1 MPAAGDSRSSRVG
14 FEGGVAGLGLAD
26 LIQLNAANRF
36 TGCFRVHYGEHIG
49 LIYFRDGQ
57 VVHAEQGGKLGQ
69 DAFVEIL
76 EWPGGTFDVEPN
88 LLPGTRTIQ
97 KTLEHLLLDSHR
109 VLDERRAG
117 RKDAPGP
124 AHEPA
129 AAPAAK
135 ASAVDVARAV
145 PDVTCAVVLN
155 RECRRVG
162 KGGFEEDALA
172 GEAGYLALAAAE
184 LGELFQA
191 GDFRAGAVHGDRQH
205 LLLYAT
211 RTHYLGVSA
220 APECDPDAVDAALRA
235 ALGKGR

>member
-1 MPAAGDSRSSRVG
+1 MPAAGDSRSSHAG

-49 LIYFRDGQ
+49 LLYFRDGQ
-57 VVHAEQGGKLGQ
+57 IVHAEQGGKLGQ
-69 DAFVEIL
+69 EAFVDIL
-76 EWPGGTFDVEPN
+76 EWPGGRFDVEPN

-97 KTLEHLLLDSHR
+97 KTLEHLLLESHR
-109 VLDERRAG
+109 ILDERRAG
-117 RKDAPGP
+117 RVDA
-124 AHEPA
+124 ATSHEPA
-129 AAPAAK
+129 PAPAAK

-145 PDVTCAVVLN
+145 PDVTRAVVLN
-155 RECRRVG
+155 RECSRVG

-172 GEAGYLALAAAE
+172 GEAAYLVLAAAE

-191 GDFRAGAVHGDRQH
+191 GDFRAGAIHGERQH

-220 APECDPDAVDAALRA
+220 APESDPDAVDAALRA

>member
-1 MPAAGDSRSSRVG
+1 MPAAGDSRSSRAG

-26 LIQLNAANRF
+26 LIQLNGANRL
-36 TGCFRVHYGEHIG
+36 TGCFRVHYGEQIG

-57 VVHAEQGGKLGQ
+57 IVHAELGGKLGQ
-69 DAFVEIL
+69 DAFVDIL
-76 EWPGGTFDVEPN
+76 DWPGGRFDVEPN

-97 KTLEHLLLDSHR
+97 KTIEHLLLDSHR

-117 RKDAPGP
+117 RNGEAISP
-124 AHEPA
+124 EPA
-129 AAPAAK
+129 PPAAPK

-145 PDVTCAVVLN
+145 PEVTGAVVLN

-172 GEAGYLALAAAE
+172 GEVGYLALAAVE
-184 LGELFQA
+184 LGELLQA
-191 GDFRAGAVHGDRQH
+191 GDFRAGAVRGERRH

-211 RTHYLGVSA
+211 RTHYLGVST
-220 APECDPDAVDAALRA
+220 APESDPDAVDAALRA
-235 ALGKGR
+235 ALGKVR